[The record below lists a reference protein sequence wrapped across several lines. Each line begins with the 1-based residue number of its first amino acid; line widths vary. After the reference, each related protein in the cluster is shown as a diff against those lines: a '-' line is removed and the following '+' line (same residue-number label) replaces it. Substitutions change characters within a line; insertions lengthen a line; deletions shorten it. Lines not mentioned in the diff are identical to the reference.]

1 MTSNN
6 SFFSARFREI
16 HLLINKKLNSFVYKF
31 VGFLNNSIRVYTI
44 KLKIGLLYH
53 MNNTFQN
60 TNFQIC
66 IHVPL
71 METVSFNGSRV
82 FQWKAL
88 LLQGKLIL
96 LVEAVPFSGSHSFQW
111 KPFILR
117 ETIASSGRHS
127 FQQKSFLI
135 VDTILFWWK
144 PFLVVEAIPFNV
156 YGNYCPLWKTFFLVE
171 AIPFSGSHSF

>member
-71 METVSFNGSRV
+71 METVSLNGSRV

-111 KPFILR
+111 KPFL
-117 ETIASSGRHS
+117 
-127 FQQKSFLI
+127 L
-135 VDTILFWWK
+135 
-144 PFLVVEAIPFNV
+144 VEAIHFK
-156 YGNYCPLWKTFFLVE
+156 GNHCLQWKTFLLVEVIPYSGHHSFLVE
-171 AIPFSGSHSF
+171 AIPCS

>member
-6 SFFSARFREI
+6 SIFSARFREI

-111 KPFILR
+111 KPFL
-117 ETIASSGRHS
+117 
-127 FQQKSFLI
+127 L
-135 VDTILFWWK
+135 
-144 PFLVVEAIPFNV
+144 VEAIHFK
-156 YGNYCPLWKTFFLVE
+156 GNHCLQWKTFLLVEVIPYSGHHSFLVE
-171 AIPFSGSHSF
+171 AIPCS

>member
-111 KPFILR
+111 KPFL
-117 ETIASSGRHS
+117 
-127 FQQKSFLI
+127 L
-135 VDTILFWWK
+135 
-144 PFLVVEAIPFNV
+144 VEAIHFKENH
-156 YGNYCPLWKTFFLVE
+156 CLQWKTFLLVEVIPYSGHHSFLVE
-171 AIPFSGSHSF
+171 AIPCS